1 MVDSG
6 LLAEGSV
13 RGFLSGSHFN
23 RCKRLHPVGAL
34 SLKVLHFK
42 AFLKVYLKDLN
53 GNDLHLNELIEI
65 LEGDHSEHKTFDVT
79 LPKLTDILERYN
91 LFAEKTLRG
100 KHGRTAQFALKYVG
114 LVELYQL
121 LERAI
126 RTSDVKLYNYAAHE
140 ICALCFAFNHQNY
153 ARWLTRNHDN
163 FANIEKTH
171 PGLLEDFENGALSI
185 RRTAK
190 SFCRSPVDLTL
201 EQTINANAG
210 NKLTGVTSFTNNLQ
224 ARQRWS
230 ETHTARTAII
240 TNFLEFLQLEKFN
253 ETSESPYQSK
263 IFSRQVKKFM
273 EQVLGNINPFDDDIN
288 PSELFNLSSGK
299 AASSETAEFLLNVSS
314 IGVEQR
320 DEFIGQC
327 AMDRLRFDKPIKK
340 NAVKNFSSENAV
352 CKKSAAKSFI
362 GANVERNVLGHVL
375 CFATQTKQR
384 IDLLRL
390 FSYPLTSVPHSLASV
405 DGTMI
410 SNCRK
415 SELTSLLMSRVE
427 GTLSPSQEF
436 EVQIIDGFYLLSSLR
451 DSPMRYG
458 HFADFLL
465 KRLCDTRA
473 FEVHVIFE
481 KDEITSIKDI
491 DIRKK
496 VYETPMQYKIHGPHQ
511 ERTGALSKCLNNV
524 SFRDELV
531 NFLINYWACDEDAV
545 LTLGDKRIF
554 LSYGQQCYL
563 YSKDYARKKIVTS
576 LENNHIELETKFIL
590 HLQKIDAKNIL
601 IKIASTD
608 TIMVYLLFF
617 MQFWSTQREIWI
629 ETGDVQRNTL
639 QLINVT
645 KVFEQLTPAL
655 INALPAWYI
664 FTGCSY
670 EPSFHG
676 KGRKSCLKILEKN
689 VPYQIAFGNIGI
701 NSSSSENGDEMLEQY
716 TCELY
721 HVNVKTVN
729 EARVRMFES
738 TYNAD
743 SSKGYF
749 QDISKNGTFFFSFR
763 FDSKPILAY
772 IILKFI

>member
-42 AFLKVYLKDLN
+42 AFLKVYQKDLN
-53 GNDLHLNELIEI
+53 GDDLHLNEIIEI
-65 LEGDHSEHKTFDVT
+65 LEADRSDHKTFDVT
-79 LPKLTDILERYN
+79 LPALADILERYN
-91 LFAEKTLRG
+91 LFAEETLSG

-121 LERAI
+121 LERAV

-171 PGLLEDFENGALSI
+171 PGLLDDFENGALSI

-190 SFCRSPVDLTL
+190 NFCRSPVDLTL

-230 ETHTARTAII
+230 ETHSARTAII
-240 TNFLEFLQLEKFN
+240 SNFLEFLHIEKFN

-263 IFSRQVKKFM
+263 IFSRLVKKFM
-273 EQVLGNINPFDDDIN
+273 EQVLANINPFDDDIN

-327 AMDRLRFDKPIKK
+327 AVDSLRFDKPIKR
-340 NAVKNFSSENAV
+340 NAVKSFASENAV
-352 CKKSAAKSFI
+352 CKKSAAKNFTD
-362 GANVERNVLGHVL
+362 ANVERNVLGHVL
-375 CFATQTKQR
+375 CFATQTKQKV
-384 IDLLRL
+384 DLMRL
-390 FSYPLTSVPHSLASV
+390 FSYPLTSVPHSLASF

-410 SNCRK
+410 SNCRN
-415 SELTSLLMSRVE
+415 SELTSLLMARIE
-427 GTLSPSQEF
+427 GTLSPSQDF
-436 EVQIIDGFYLLSSLR
+436 EVQIIDGFYLLSTLR

-458 HFADFLL
+458 QFADFLL

-473 FEVHVIFE
+473 FEVHVIFD
-481 KDEITSIKDI
+481 KDETTSIKDI

-496 VYETPMQYKIHGPHQ
+496 MREIPMQYKIHGPNQ
-511 ERTGALSKCLNNV
+511 ERTGALSKCLTNV
-524 SFRDELV
+524 SFRDELI
-531 NFLINYWACDEDAV
+531 NFLINYWACNEDIV
-545 LTLGDKRIF
+545 MTLGDKRVF
-554 LSYGQQCYL
+554 MSYGQQCYL
-563 YSKDYARKKIVTS
+563 YSKDFGRKKNVTS
-576 LENNHIELETKFIL
+576 LENNHIELETKCIL
-590 HLQKIDAKNIL
+590 HLEKIGAKNIL

-608 TIMVYLLFF
+608 TIMVYLLYF

-645 KVFEQLTPAL
+645 KIFEELSPAF

-701 NSSSSENGDEMLEQY
+701 DLSSSENGNEMLEQY

-721 HVNVKTVN
+721 HVNLKTVN
-729 EARVRMFES
+729 EARVRMFEN
-738 TYNAD
+738 TYSAD
-743 SSKGYF
+743 SLK
-749 QDISKNGTFFFSFR
+749 DISKNGTIFFSFR
-763 FDSKPILAY
+763 FNSNPI
-772 IILKFI
+772 